1 MDGHKI
7 TNSTKHLCSKKVSG
21 AEEKKSRKLQ
31 KFLVDMCSDYLNPE
45 KELKFLKLWC
55 EVCGPVTFGIR
66 PFHESYSPVGR
77 KRPRI
82 TVQVSLRNWC
92 PFLSS
97 VNNTFDSEK
106 IAWGLWKETKM

>member
-7 TNSTKHLCSKKVSG
+7 TNATKHLCSKKVSG

-66 PFHESYSPVGR
+66 PFHESYSPVDR

-106 IAWGLWKETKM
+106 IAWGL

>member
-7 TNSTKHLCSKKVSG
+7 TNATKHLCSKKVSG

-66 PFHESYSPVGR
+66 PFHESYSPC
-77 KRPRI
+77 RPQTPKNYSAGQFEELVLI
-82 TVQVSLRNWC
+82 LI
-92 PFLSS
+92 LS
-97 VNNTFDSEK
+97 EQY
-106 IAWGLWKETKM
+106 L